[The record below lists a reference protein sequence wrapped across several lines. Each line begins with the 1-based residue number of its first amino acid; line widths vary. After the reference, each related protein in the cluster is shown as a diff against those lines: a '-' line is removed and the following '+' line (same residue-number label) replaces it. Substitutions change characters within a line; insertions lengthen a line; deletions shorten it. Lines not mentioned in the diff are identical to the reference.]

1 MVAPSSAPAP
11 GAGASLAATALL
23 MVNNT
28 VGAGLLALPYVLL
41 RSGLV
46 PGLCAMALTGTLNCL
61 MAVLLA
67 QNCALC
73 GARSY
78 AELAT
83 HAFGA
88 RAAWAISLLMA
99 VYTLGSCAS
108 YAVLLGDAL
117 PELADSGA
125 GGGGGGAG
133 AVTSVFA
140 SRAVLLPACA
150 ALVLFPLSAQRN
162 LKSLRFTA
170 AAAVLCIL
178 YVAGL
183 VISRAARAP
192 RAASA
197 VDYSAG
203 GGAGLFVGIPIT
215 MVSFTCHYNVPRM
228 YFELEARSVRRLAA
242 AAAACFG
249 FALALYLSTAA
260 AGYVL
265 FGAATKND
273 ILADFADDDVAALV
287 ARVALVIVMSF
298 SFPIVFNNFRAMT
311 VSLLPQALQERI
323 DIMGKAG
330 TVVAGEGEAGG
341 AKRLGDD
348 PGGETGGGGGG
359 GGCCP
364 ALASAA
370 RDWPFL
376 LTTAVLVAACVLV
389 AAAVPDLG
397 LILGYKG
404 ALGASFILYILPGA
418 FYFALVRRARR
429 RAAAAPLD
437 EFAVGVG
444 VGAGAGATPA
454 MTPRRVPAMRF
465 LSFAFGAGTT
475 AAAGSLSAR
484 STASGAGGGFFRALQ
499 SAGAAAGGGGGGG
512 SGADA
517 EDARAT
523 HTPLLWA
530 AAAAAT
536 PAGSEAASAA
546 SPPSPSLT
554 PTPTPK
560 PLPLSIGGEGGEG
573 EEALG
578 GGEGVS
584 LAGIVGELLTTRH
597 GLVALAL
604 GLWGGT
610 VLVLGTLTTAG
621 ALKL

>member
-1 MVAPSSAPAP
+1 MVAPSPAPAP

-117 PELADSGA
+117 PELADSG
-125 GGGGGGAG
+125 GGGGAG
-133 AVTSVFA
+133 AATSVFA
-140 SRAVLLPACA
+140 ARAVLLPACA

-183 VISRAARAP
+183 VLSRAARAP
-192 RAASA
+192 RAVSA

-215 MVSFTCHYNVPRM
+215 MVRFTCHYNVPRM

-287 ARVALVIVMSF
+287 ARVALVVVMSF

-311 VSLLPQALQERI
+311 VSLLPQALQDRI

-330 TVVAGEGEAGG
+330 AAAGEGGEGG

-348 PGGETGGGGGG
+348 AGGAGGGG
-359 GGCCP
+359 GGCCS
-364 ALASAA
+364 AFASAA

-437 EFAVGVG
+437 ESAVGVG

-475 AAAGSLSAR
+475 AAAGALSAR

-512 SGADA
+512 AAGDGADA

-530 AAAAAT
+530 ATAAVT

-546 SPPSPSLT
+546 SPSPSLT
-554 PTPTPK
+554 PAPTPK
-560 PLPLSIGGEGGEG
+560 PLPLSIGEGGEG
-573 EEALG
+573 EEAFG
-578 GGEGVS
+578 GGEGAS
-584 LAGIVGELLTTRH
+584 LVDLAGELLTTRH